1 MNFQLHPQLQQD
13 CIPVGRFELCR
24 LLMINDRQYPW
35 FILVPEIANVCE
47 LYQLSKTER
56 GLLME
61 ESCYLAENLAVLFQ
75 ADKMNV
81 ANIGNMVSQLHIHII
96 VRYKHDIAWPSPVW
110 GKFPAVP
117 YTEAQIIERVNLLKT
132 GLVWN

>member
-13 CIPVGRFELCR
+13 CITIGRFELCC
-24 LLMINDRQYPW
+24 LLMMNDSQYPW
-35 FILVPEIANVCE
+35 FILVPEIAE
-47 LYQLSKTER
+47 LREYYQLSKTER

-110 GKFPAVP
+110 GKFPALP
-117 YTEAQIIERVNLLKT
+117 YTETQIIERVDLLKT
-132 GLVWN
+132 RLVWN